1 MGLNFISSDRFCP
14 LFSALP
20 KLEGLPSP
28 PRTVSNRPP
37 RDVETFDEFVGR
49 VVVEVEAVVPLVF
62 EVECV
67 LSTITFCSIVARL
80 SVVNMEDSEVEIGP
94 SSTNVAP
101 LVARMPDDSM
111 VGVLL
116 NFTCSDRFC
125 LSSSTLPKL
134 EGLFSSPLSLSSGST
149 EEVEMFVGLGCRF
162 VVDAVEDV
170 VVAGT
175 VVEEVPIKA
184 AFCVSFA
191 DFFGNAT
198 VDSEVDTGALA
209 AIGAFP
215 VSRITDD
222 SLVGCIIPWLFNLVD
237 TMAADSDE

>member
-37 RDVETFDEFVGR
+37 RDVETFDEFIGR
-49 VVVEVEAVVPLVF
+49 VVVEAEAVVPLVF

-67 LSTITFCSIVARL
+67 LSTMTFCSIVARL

-111 VGVLL
+111 V
-116 NFTCSDRFC
+116 D
-125 LSSSTLPKL
+125 
-134 EGLFSSPLSLSSGST
+134 LSLSFTS
-149 EEVEMFVGLGCRF
+149 
-162 VVDAVEDV
+162 
-170 VVAGT
+170 
-175 VVEEVPIKA
+175 
-184 AFCVSFA
+184 A
-191 DFFGNAT
+191 D
-198 VDSEVDTGALA
+198 
-209 AIGAFP
+209 
-215 VSRITDD
+215 
-222 SLVGCIIPWLFNLVD
+222 
-237 TMAADSDE
+237 